1 MPPSEGKS
9 NLGINRDATM
19 KKTIT
24 PKPGIMDIELYVGG
38 KAYAKG
44 ANNVVKLSSNEN
56 PLGPSPAAR
65 EAYCDQSD
73 SLAVYPSSDHSD
85 LRKAIADTYGLKA
98 DQILCGNGSDEIIAF
113 LCQAFAGECDEVLF
127 TEHGF
132 GMYRICALGAGA
144 TPVEVPEDERVT
156 SVDAL
161 ISRCTDNTKLI
172 FVANPNNPTGTFV
185 SLSEIE
191 RLADGIPQSTILVLD
206 GAYAEYV
213 EGYDGGASLVESR
226 KNVVMTRTF
235 SKVYGLGGLRI
246 GWGYASVEVIDIL
259 TRIRGPFNINRAALA
274 AASAAVLDE
283 GYVSYCLA
291 DNAKWADFLINE
303 LRKLGFKCDDTYA
316 NFVLA
321 RFANEEEADTV
332 NDLLAENG
340 LIVRQ
345 VKGYNLHNCL
355 RITVGKGGDCIRV
368 ISVLKRF
375 KEDQA

>member
-1 MPPSEGKS
+1 
-9 NLGINRDATM
+9 M

-44 ANNVVKLSSNEN
+44 AINVVKLSSNEN

-65 EAYCDQSD
+65 EAYRDQSD

-156 SVDAL
+156 NVDAL

-283 GYVSYCLA
+283 GYINYCLA

-355 RITVGKGGDCIRV
+355 RITVGKGDDCFRV
-368 ISVLKRF
+368 ISVLKKF
-375 KEDQA
+375 KEDQV

>member
-44 ANNVVKLSSNEN
+44 AINVVKLSSNEN

-65 EAYCDQSD
+65 EAYRDQSD

-156 SVDAL
+156 NVDAL

-355 RITVGKGGDCIRV
+355 RITVGKGGDCTRV

>member
-44 ANNVVKLSSNEN
+44 AINVVKLSSNEN

-73 SLAVYPSSDHSD
+73 SLAVYPSSDHLD
-85 LRKAIADTYGLKA
+85 LRRAIADTYGLKA

-156 SVDAL
+156 NVDAL

-291 DNAKWADFLINE
+291 DNAKWAGFLINE

>member
-1 MPPSEGKS
+1 MPQCEGKS
-9 NLGINRDATM
+9 NLEINRDATM

-44 ANNVVKLSSNEN
+44 AINVVKLSSNEN

-65 EAYCDQSD
+65 EAYRDQSG
-73 SLAVYPSSDHSD
+73 SLAVYPSSDHLD
-85 LRKAIADTYGLKA
+85 LRRAIADTYGLKA

-156 SVDAL
+156 NVDAL
-161 ISRCTDNTKLI
+161 ISRCTENTKLI

-368 ISVLKRF
+368 ISVLKKF

>member
-1 MPPSEGKS
+1 M
-9 NLGINRDATM
+9 M

-44 ANNVVKLSSNEN
+44 AINVVKLSSNEN

-65 EAYCDQSD
+65 EAYRDQSD
-73 SLAVYPSSDHSD
+73 SLAVYPSSDHLD
-85 LRKAIADTYGLKA
+85 LRRAIADTYGLKA

-156 SVDAL
+156 NVDAL

-368 ISVLKRF
+368 ISVLKKF